1 MASPFWK
8 YFHDALHWPQIFHPG
23 PLSAMAKGLALYMDG
38 VREDILWL
46 RRQWTPATAD
56 EELIERYG
64 ASRGI
69 YRQRFDTDQSFRA
82 RVVNAYAW
90 HHLGGKVRG
99 LERIFA
105 ENGLAGT
112 EILPASLP
120 ELWAHFRVGIDVTG
134 REFSEDDGALAW
146 WLANEYK
153 PARSKIEDLLTHS
166 TNPLPVTVAL
176 AVVTRNSRRTLI
188 HFPASAATP
197 LAEVVALGS
206 VTRNVLR
213 GYIHFAA
220 QKSPNGRAVFG
231 LGAVAASASRS
242 RMFFSVPEVPAHDA
256 RIAAGVAGH
265 SVARNGLHFPVE
277 QPVPVMARQPLGATG
292 HSRVRAGLHF
302 PALPAP
308 RGKSRRALAPIS
320 FTRSYLCPTQ

>member
-1 MASPFWK
+1 MN
-8 YFHDALHWPQIFHPG
+8 
-23 PLSAMAKGLALYMDG
+23 
-38 VREDILWL
+38 DILRDPL
-46 RRQWTPATAD
+46 LQPPLQGDERMEALARLIARLSFLPVETPIVD
-56 EELIERYG
+56 LFDVVD
-64 ASRGI
+64 AS
-69 YRQRFDTDQSFRA
+69 A
-82 RVVNAYAW
+82 LPV
-90 HHLGGKVRG
+90 LGGQFHIRGDEGWNLAQTESARRALLKQAIELHRHKGTPWSVRHA
-99 LERIFA
+99 LETVLGCSTEVPEWFA
-105 ENGLAGT
+105 YGGD
-112 EILPASLP
+112 
-120 ELWAHFRVGIDVTG
+120 AHFFRVLMDVTG
-134 REFSEDDGALAW
+134 AAFSEEMAIDSLR
-146 WLANEYK
+146 LIQEYK
-153 PARSKIEDLLTHS
+153 NVRSWLEYLRTHS

-242 RMFFSVPEVPAHDA
+242 RMFFPVPEVPAHDA

-277 QPVPVMARQPLGATG
+277 QPVPVMARQPLGTTG